1 MRLKDKVALV
11 TGASRGIGRGIA
23 LKFAQEGADVVV
35 NYCENMAMAETLA
48 GQIRSLGGQALTVK
62 ADVSNGA
69 DVNSMVGKVLDTFDT
84 IDILVNNAGIF
95 IGGEV
100 ADLKEE
106 TWDRMMAVNLK
117 GVFLCC
123 QAVGK
128 YMIANN
134 VRGSII
140 NIASISGK
148 LPELN
153 GNAYSPSKAGVISL
167 SALLAVEWA
176 KYEIRVNALSPGP
189 VMTPLQKK
197 IYSTPDLPNA
207 RNRGI
212 PMSRHGE
219 PEEIGKAAVFLASE
233 DSSYITG
240 ENLSVD
246 GGSQAS
252 MFHLI
257 HQLANHR
264 LSWKRTVENSPSL
277 K

>member
-1 MRLKDKVALV
+1 MRLKGKVALI
-11 TGASRGIGRGIA
+11 TGASRGIGSGIA
-23 LKFAQEGADVVV
+23 LKFAEEGADVVV
-35 NYCENMAMAETLA
+35 NYYNDGDAADSVAEE
-48 GQIRSLGGQALTVK
+48 IRNLGGKALTIK
-62 ADVSNGA
+62 ADVSK
-69 DVNSMVGKVLDTFDT
+69 SMAVSGMVQKVLDTFGK

-95 IGGEV
+95 IGGGI

-106 TWDRMMAVNLK
+106 IWDRVMAVNLK

-128 YMIANN
+128 YMIANK

-140 NIASISGK
+140 NIASISGR

-176 KYEIRVNALSPGP
+176 RYGIRVNALSPGP
-189 VMTPLQKK
+189 VMTPLQKE
-197 IYSTPDLPNA
+197 IYSTPALLNA

-212 PMSRHGE
+212 PMNRHGE
-219 PEEIGKAAVFLASE
+219 PEEIGKAAVFLASA
-233 DSSYITG
+233 DSSYVTG

-246 GGSQAS
+246 GGSLAS

-257 HQLANHR
+257 RQMADQ
-264 LSWKRTVENSPSL
+264 
-277 K
+277 

>member
-1 MRLKDKVALV
+1 MRLEGKVALI
-11 TGASRGIGRGIA
+11 TGSSRGIGSGIA
-23 LKFAQEGADVVV
+23 LKFAEEGADVVV
-35 NYCENMAMAETLA
+35 NCRENIERAETLA
-48 GQIRSLGGQALTVK
+48 DNIRSLGGKALTVK
-62 ADVSNGA
+62 ADVSKSI
-69 DVNSMVGKVLDTFDT
+69 DVNGMVEKALDTFGK
-84 IDILVNNAGIF
+84 IDSLVNNAGIF
-95 IGGEV
+95 IGGGI

-106 TWDRMMAVNLK
+106 IWDRVMAVNLK

-128 YMIANN
+128 YMIANK

-176 KYEIRVNALSPGP
+176 KHGIRVNALSPGP
-189 VMTPLQKK
+189 VMTPLQKT
-197 IYSTPDLPNA
+197 IYSTPDLLKA

-212 PMSRHGE
+212 PMNRHGE
-219 PEEIGKAAVFLASE
+219 PEEIGKAAVFLASG
-233 DSSYITG
+233 DSSYVTG

-257 HQLANHR
+257 HQLADR
-264 LSWKRTVENSPSL
+264 
-277 K
+277 

>member
-1 MRLKDKVALV
+1 MKLDNRVALI
-11 TGASRGIGRGIA
+11 TGSSQGIGSGIA
-23 LKFAQEGADVVV
+23 VKFAEEGADVVI
-35 NYCENMAMAETLA
+35 NYCKNIEMAETVA
-48 GQIRSLGGQALTVK
+48 DKIRSLSRNALTIR
-62 ADVSNGA
+62 ADVSKRT
-69 DVNSMVGKVLDTFDT
+69 DVTGMVQTALDQFGK

-95 IGGEV
+95 ISGGI

-106 TWDRMMAVNLK
+106 TWDRVMAVNLK

-128 YMIANN
+128 YMIANK

-140 NIASISGK
+140 NVASISGR

-176 KYEIRVNALSPGP
+176 EYGIRVNSLSPGP
-189 VMTPLQKK
+189 VMTPLQKE
-197 IYSTPDLPNA
+197 IYSTQQLLDA

-212 PMSRHGE
+212 PMKRHGE
-219 PEEIGKAAVFLASE
+219 PEEIGKAAVFLAS
-233 DSSYITG
+233 DDASYVTG

-246 GGSQAS
+246 GGSLIS
-252 MFHLI
+252 MYHLI
-257 HQLANHR
+257 HQLAE
-264 LSWKRTVENSPSL
+264 KR
-277 K
+277 

>member
-1 MRLKDKVALV
+1 MRLEGKVALI
-11 TGASRGIGRGIA
+11 TGSSQGIGSGIA
-23 LKFAQEGADVVV
+23 LKFAEEGADVVV
-35 NYCENMAMAETLA
+35 NYLKNIEMAEILA
-48 GQIRSLGGQALTVK
+48 DKIRSLGNKALTVK
-62 ADVSNGA
+62 ADVSKSM
-69 DVNSMVGKVLDTFDT
+69 DVNAMVEKVLDTFDK

-95 IGGEV
+95 IGGGV

-106 TWDRMMAVNLK
+106 IWDRVMAVNLK

-123 QAVGK
+123 QAVGT
-128 YMIANN
+128 YMIANK

-176 KYEIRVNALSPGP
+176 RYGIRVNALSPGP
-189 VMTPLQKK
+189 VMTPLQKA
-197 IYSTPDLPNA
+197 IYSTPDLLNA

-212 PMSRHGE
+212 PMNRHGE

-233 DSSYITG
+233 DSSYVTG

-257 HQLANHR
+257 HQLADQ
-264 LSWKRTVENSPSL
+264 
-277 K
+277 

>member
-1 MRLKDKVALV
+1 MRLEGKVALI
-11 TGASRGIGRGIA
+11 TGSSRGIGSGIA
-23 LKFAQEGADVVV
+23 LKFAEEGADVVV
-35 NYCENMAMAETLA
+35 NCRENIERAETLA
-48 GQIRSLGGQALTVK
+48 DNIRSLGGKALTVK
-62 ADVSNGA
+62 ADVSKSI
-69 DVNSMVGKVLDTFDT
+69 DVNGMVEKALDTFGK

-95 IGGEV
+95 IGGGI

-106 TWDRMMAVNLK
+106 IWDRVMAVNLK

-128 YMIANN
+128 YMIANK
-134 VRGSII
+134 VKGSII

-176 KYEIRVNALSPGP
+176 KHGIRVNALSPGP
-189 VMTPLQKK
+189 VMTPLQKT
-197 IYSTPDLPNA
+197 IYSTPDLLKA

-212 PMSRHGE
+212 PMNRHGE
-219 PEEIGKAAVFLASE
+219 PEEIGKAAVFLASG
-233 DSSYITG
+233 DSSYVTG

-257 HQLANHR
+257 HQLANR
-264 LSWKRTVENSPSL
+264 
-277 K
+277 

>member
-1 MRLKDKVALV
+1 MKLKGKVALI

-23 LKFAQEGADVVV
+23 LKFAEENADVVV
-35 NYCENMAMAETLA
+35 NYCENIEMAETLA
-48 GQIRSLGGQALTVK
+48 DKIRSLGGKALTIR
-62 ADVSNGA
+62 ADVSKSA
-69 DVNSMVGKVLDTFDT
+69 DVKGMVEKVLDTFDK

-95 IGGEV
+95 IGGGV
-100 ADLKEE
+100 AELKEE
-106 TWDRMMAVNLK
+106 IWDRVMAVNLK

-123 QAVGK
+123 QAVGNH
-128 YMIANN
+128 MIANK
-134 VRGSII
+134 VKGSII

-176 KYEIRVNALSPGP
+176 KYGIRVNALSPGP
-189 VMTPLQKK
+189 VMTPLQQK
-197 IYSTPDLPNA
+197 IYSTPDLLNA

-212 PMSRHGE
+212 PMNRHGE

-233 DSSYITG
+233 DSSYVTG

-257 HQLANHR
+257 HQLADQ
-264 LSWKRTVENSPSL
+264 
-277 K
+277 